1 MVKLSKWGRVE
12 KAKQQALPWANDRGG
27 GIRKW
32 DRYPAWTE
40 AMRAALGQRRGPKS
54 KWFSLVNRMTE
65 ERQLEAAWQRIDRRT
80 VGEARRRG
88 AGVDGVTVEDF
99 QKQAGEEI
107 PRLAEEIRSGR
118 YRPRPVRRHYIPKA
132 GSRKKRPLGL
142 PCCRDKVVQEALKS
156 LIEPIFEVEF
166 LEGNHGYRPERSTE
180 TACRHLESYLEQGC
194 HWVVDADIRNFFGEL
209 DQERLLCEANR
220 RLADGKILKLIRSF
234 LEAGV
239 MEEMEYRKTG
249 TGTPQGGIVSPLL
262 SNIYLHALD
271 EQLEAEGTA
280 WVRYADDLVLLCKS
294 REEAEAA
301 REQLQGRLAEMGL
314 TLSPEKT
321 RVVHLSEGFDF
332 LGWHYRGDQR
342 WPRAKSE
349 KGFRARLR
357 GSTRRNRPGS
367 MAEICRELES
377 VLRGWFHYYRDG
389 NSGLSF
395 QRLTSWTR
403 HRLRSLQRRREKR
416 SGRATQRD
424 NYRYPNRWFEQCGF
438 FDLVQELRR
447 YRQTGCAFSL

>member
-1 MVKLSKWGRVE
+1 V
-12 KAKQQALPWANDRGG
+12 
-27 GIRKW
+27 
-32 DRYPAWTE
+32 
-40 AMRAALGQRRGPKS
+40 
-54 KWFSLVNRMTE
+54 
-65 ERQLEAAWQRIDRRT
+65 
-80 VGEARRRG
+80 
-88 AGVDGVTVEDF
+88 
-99 QKQAGEEI
+99 
-107 PRLAEEIRSGR
+107 
-118 YRPRPVRRHYIPKA
+118 
-132 GSRKKRPLGL
+132 
-142 PCCRDKVVQEALKS
+142 
-156 LIEPIFEVEF
+156 EPIFEVEF
-166 LEGNHGYRPERSTE
+166 LEGNHGYRPERSTQ
-180 TACRHLESYLEQGC
+180 TACRHLESHLEQGRQ
-194 HWVVDADIRNFFGEL
+194 WVVDADIRNFFGEL
-209 DQERLLCEANR
+209 DQERLLYEANR

-239 MEEMEYRKTG
+239 MEGMEYRKTV

-271 EQLEAEGTA
+271 EQLEAEGMA

-301 REQLQGRLAEMGL
+301 LVQLEGFLAEMGL
-314 TLSPEKT
+314 TLSLAKT

-342 WPRAKSE
+342 WPRARSE

-357 GSTRRNRPGS
+357 GSTRRNRSGS
-367 MAEICRELES
+367 MVEICRELES

-403 HRLRSLQRRREKR
+403 HRLRSLQRHREKR